1 MVLIILDG
9 YSVAKK
15 IRKELKNK
23 VLLLQEKNIFPKLV
37 VIQIGNDEAS
47 ALYIRNKKIA
57 CEEVGIIFEEIHLSD
72 KVNERE
78 LEIKIEQLNN
88 DKSVHGILIQ
98 SPLSNHLDKN
108 RIFNLVSD
116 KKDVDGFTDV
126 NIAKLY
132 RSQNGYVSCTALGI
146 IRLLKEYQISLS
158 GKHVVIAG
166 RSNIVGKPLAL
177 LFLQEN
183 ATVTIIHSK
192 TLNKENI
199 MTEADILVSA
209 IGKPKTINASM
220 VKENAIVIDV
230 GINFLDKKI
239 VGDVDF
245 RDVVS
250 KASYITPVPKGVGPM
265 TVAMLLENVVIA
277 AMKNN

>member
-1 MVLIILDG
+1 MILDG

-15 IRKELKNK
+15 IRKELKDK
-23 VLLLQEKNIFPKLV
+23 ALLLQEKNIFPKLV

-57 CEEVGIIFEEIHLSD
+57 CEEVGIIFEEIHFSEE
-72 KVNERE
+72 VNERE

-98 SPLSNHLDKN
+98 SPLPNHFDKN

-132 RSQNGYVSCTALGI
+132 RFQNGYVPCTALGI

-166 RSNIVGKPLAL
+166 RSNIVGKPLAM

-199 MTEADILVSA
+199 MKEADILVSA
-209 IGKPKTINASM
+209 IGKPKIINASM

-245 RDVVS
+245 EDVAS

-265 TVAMLLENVVIA
+265 TVAMLLENVIDSA
-277 AMKNN
+277 TNNN